1 MHHVVRLI
9 VTASALTLASA
20 AFAQKSST
28 NDVRV
33 VNPPVLPVPVK
44 NVEAP
49 ARVKYQKV
57 VSFNRNDSATCPSSG
72 TCNVLLDTVPAGK
85 RLVIEHLSLAVNA
98 YVAPTFVAFGNT
110 SLPYVDNV
118 FIVKPDFV
126 LHQFGPS
133 NSEPFFVMD
142 RPVLVYYEPAEQV
155 RLKVLM
161 STVGLGSLSS
171 NVTLHG
177 QLVDVLP

>member
-1 MHHVVRLI
+1 MNHVVRLMA
-9 VTASALTLASA
+9 TASALSLAAA
-20 AFAQKSST
+20 AFAQKSGT
-28 NDVRV
+28 NEVRV
-33 VNPPVLPVPVK
+33 VNPPTLPVPVK

-57 VSFNRNDSATCPSSG
+57 VSFQRNDAATCPSSG
-72 TCNVLLDTVPAGK
+72 ACNVLIDTVPAGK
-85 RLVIEHLSLAVNA
+85 RLVIEHVSLAVNA
-98 YVAPTFVAFGNT
+98 YVAPTFVAFGHT

-133 NSEPFFVMD
+133 NSEPFYVMD
-142 RPVLVYYEPAEQV
+142 RPVLVYYEAAEQV
-155 RLKVLM
+155 RVKVLI
-161 STVGLGSLSS
+161 STSGLGALSS